1 VLAPRQFFYWKQ
13 LTQKESTEMSKPT
26 MTEKAVDVKNDV
38 VELAGLAAKATEE
51 KAIEAT
57 DGLEDLYA
65 RGVKKAKAVK
75 TQIVDHLS

>member
-1 VLAPRQFFYWKQ
+1 
-13 LTQKESTEMSKPT
+13 MSEPT
-26 MTEKAVDVKNDV
+26 IKEKAVDVKNDV

-51 KAIEAT
+51 KATEAT

-75 TQIVDHLS
+75 TQIVNHIS